1 VTLILAVG
9 LAWLLVATVV
19 AMVIGRAIRLAD
31 AGSSTDWTALDRLL
45 ADGRRDLDA
54 AQAPGAPLDRA
65 PRTA

>member
-1 VTLILAVG
+1 MTLILAVG

-31 AGSSTDWTALDRLL
+31 AGSTDWTALDRLL

-54 AQAPGAPLDRA
+54 AHASGAPLDRA